1 MTSTDAE
8 LRSLFLTV
16 GLDPASTS
24 LLTETGPTAALPSV
38 FDVTT
43 AAATAVAASTLTA
56 SLRAS
61 QTGDSPPEPVAVDR
75 RHAALSFRAEHFL
88 RVGDEGVTGSAGDLL
103 AIPPARHSLDA
114 VQDSVVLLTVLA
126 DR

>member
-1 MTSTDAE
+1 MAE
-8 LRSLFLTV
+8 GHFLRQTV
-16 GLDPASTS
+16 IALAAGHGLG
-24 LLTETGPTAALPSV
+24 EH
-38 FDVTT
+38 
-43 AAATAVAASTLTA
+43 
-56 SLRAS
+56 
-61 QTGDSPPEPVAVDR
+61 DSPGEATLQVLRGEVI
-75 RHAALSFRAEHFL
+75 L